1 MASSGSLL
9 VPHVVAQVTE
19 YASASACLSPT
30 AAYGMDALVET
41 CKLFMK
47 NKAMGFVRKADGRA
61 LLASYGSDGTPLIT
75 RQHWRHKTGSLGDV
89 HRHGNSSHEYLIQRC
104 FSHTVRMGRPS
115 WIRSSRSRYLWRV
128 ARTRCSCSIARACF
142 SPRSEGRA
150 IRAWLCNTFASI
162 AVASLRQKHS

>member
-1 MASSGSLL
+1 
-9 VPHVVAQVTE
+9 
-19 YASASACLSPT
+19 
-30 AAYGMDALVET
+30 
-41 CKLFMK
+41 
-47 NKAMGFVRKADGRA
+47 MGFVRKADGRA
-61 LLASYGSDGTPLIT
+61 LLASHGSDGTPLVT

-162 AVASLRQKHS
+162 AVATARSAACSDSFTRCSTSLGFFFSAMTARELLLSPQHDLCPRRAAITIATMP